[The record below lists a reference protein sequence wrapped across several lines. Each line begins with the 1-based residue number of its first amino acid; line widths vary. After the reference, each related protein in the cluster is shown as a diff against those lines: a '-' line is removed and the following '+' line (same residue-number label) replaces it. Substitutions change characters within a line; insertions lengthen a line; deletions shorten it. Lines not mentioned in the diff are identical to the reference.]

1 MSVRILVLAMLLKL
15 GVGGG
20 GEEVGVDSGKCS
32 DSGSGFRSGM
42 SVLAVLYYQMDCMQ
56 SQNIG

>member
-1 MSVRILVLAMLLKL
+1 
-15 GVGGG
+15 
-20 GEEVGVDSGKCS
+20 VGVDSGKCS